1 MDRLDLQDEILD
13 ESYDHVGEGVFQ
25 IKLFKWL
32 AIVSAI
38 IFPAMI
44 YLKILSKWNY
54 FQLLRLRYS
63 QWLTVQHLKHYT
75 LWQLCNSL

>member
-1 MDRLDLQDEILD
+1 MNRLDLQDEILD

-38 IFPAMI
+38 IFI
-44 YLKILSKWNY
+44 FFVFYL
-54 FQLLRLRYS
+54 
-63 QWLTVQHLKHYT
+63 VV
-75 LWQLCNSL
+75 